1 MTQSNDN
8 KSSNINGVTKISD
21 IQRINKKLLGKKNS
35 LLKPLK
41 DKRSF
46 ERSFLDYLL
55 GPIKKKPLRGK
66 IIDYVENL
74 GEKIKKK
81 ITPLG
86 NFLRNKLNPENQQQN
101 IIDNYNNKPE
111 FLKTQVIPK
120 DKPHS
125 NFVLPPEILKEINS
139 AWRKLLEKGATPP
152 SNLTRSSSKGDKG
165 SISR

>member
-21 IQRINKKLLGKKNS
+21 IQRINKKLLGKKNG

-101 IIDNYNNKPE
+101 IIDNYNNKPD
-111 FLKTQVIPK
+111 FLKTQIIPK
-120 DKPHS
+120 DRTRSYRTLDPK
-125 NFVLPPEILKEINS
+125 ILEEINS
-139 AWRKLLEKGATPP
+139 AGRELLNQTPPP
-152 SNLTRSSSKGDKG
+152 SNRPRPNSKGDKG
-165 SISR
+165 SIGR